1 MKKIKTLGEFIIDNQ
16 QEISYATGELTS
28 LLSSIKLAAKI
39 VHREINKAGLL
50 DLSSINQNQNVHGE
64 IQNNLDIFA
73 NETFKD
79 TLKAR
84 NQVCGI
90 VSEEEDNVVTFDK
103 QLNVE
108 SKYVVLMDPLDGSSN
123 IDVNV
128 SVGSAYTTSNIDE
141 MYNSGTPLSYS
152 EHSTSLQ
159 SKFTAFNYLGNW
171 TGNTGQETT
180 DQTGNS
186 NTLTAVGSPTYESE
200 LAVECDEDPV

>member
-50 DLSSINQNQNVHGE
+50 DLSSINQNQNIHGE

-128 SVGSAYTTSNIDE
+128 SI
-141 MYNSGTPLSYS
+141 GTIFSVF
-152 EHSTSLQ
+152 ERCST
-159 SKFTAFNYLGNW
+159 
-171 TGNTGQETT
+171 TGNPAELKDFLQKGIKQVAAGYVIYGSSTIK
-180 DQTGNS
+180 NC
-186 NTLTAVGSPTYESE
+186 LKAVPINCE
-200 LAVECDEDPV
+200 VEDSKP